1 MVVSSASRGGGRSL
15 SFKSASLGM
24 NWVWLR
30 ILSFSARVSREKIT
44 MEGSCLG
51 GKKLR
56 ELTLMAEEIQFA
68 NMLHLSKTFPKVL
81 LGSSFCNLNCR
92 RKVARRA
99 ILC

>member
-1 MVVSSASRGGGRSL
+1 
-15 SFKSASLGM
+15 
-24 NWVWLR
+24 
-30 ILSFSARVSREKIT
+30 

-56 ELTLMAEEIQFA
+56 ELTLMAVEIQFA
-68 NMLHLSKTFPKVL
+68 SMLHLSKTFPRAL

-92 RKVARRA
+92 RKVSRRA